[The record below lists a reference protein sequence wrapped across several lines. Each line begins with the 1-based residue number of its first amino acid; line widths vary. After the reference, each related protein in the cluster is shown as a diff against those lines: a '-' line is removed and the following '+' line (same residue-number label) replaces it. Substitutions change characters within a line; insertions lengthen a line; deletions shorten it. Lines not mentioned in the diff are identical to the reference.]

1 MQMTLDDDFNVP
13 DSKPDVEKLTST
25 RGEVELTEV
34 EALTGKVRVRGIC
47 HFYALYATNMERYP
61 VSSLDGQ
68 LPFEQ
73 ILNCDGIVPND
84 NVKVKTSLE
93 DLTISIIN
101 SRKLSIRCLIL
112 LKATVCDNQSLDATI
127 DVTSEPASS
136 TMPTIEPQIECLY
149 DTLNMT
155 TLRVNKKDIFRTK
168 EELTVPASKPAIY
181 EILWSSSN
189 LRNVELR
196 LIDGAIVLNGDLAVF
211 LLYSSDDS
219 DSPIQFLDAEL
230 AFKGEVPC
238 EDCTPEMIDC
248 IELKIATTQYAVKP
262 DNEGEERL
270 LEIDCT
276 LDLDIKIYEDEQV
289 TLLAD
294 IYSPNAECE
303 VVQTPFA
310 YARLLQKNNAKTRV
324 TQKMKLKDAKENIM
338 QICHIDGAVK
348 IDEMTIVDDGIAVEG
363 VITADILF
371 VSHSDSH
378 PLGSTSILVPY
389 RYLIEM
395 DGILPQDT
403 YEVTA
408 NLDQITINMVD
419 SDEVEVKAILSLSA
433 IAFKSLTATAI
444 GDISTMPLDAEKMQ
458 NQPGMIGTI
467 VKSGDT
473 LWSIAKTYYTTMDSI
488 RACNELESDTIQAG
502 DKLIIVK

>member
-1 MQMTLDDDFNVP
+1 
-13 DSKPDVEKLTST
+13 
-25 RGEVELTEV
+25 
-34 EALTGKVRVRGIC
+34 
-47 HFYALYATNMERYP
+47 
-61 VSSLDGQ
+61 
-68 LPFEQ
+68 
-73 ILNCDGIVPND
+73 
-84 NVKVKTSLE
+84 
-93 DLTISIIN
+93 
-101 SRKLSIRCLIL
+101 
-112 LKATVCDNQSLDATI
+112 
-127 DVTSEPASS
+127 
-136 TMPTIEPQIECLY
+136 
-149 DTLNMT
+149 
-155 TLRVNKKDIFRTK
+155 
-168 EELTVPASKPAIY
+168 
-181 EILWSSSN
+181 
-189 LRNVELR
+189 
-196 LIDGAIVLNGDLAVF
+196 
-211 LLYSSDDS
+211 
-219 DSPIQFLDAEL
+219 
-230 AFKGEVPC
+230 
-238 EDCTPEMIDC
+238 
-248 IELKIATTQYAVKP
+248 
-262 DNEGEERL
+262 
-270 LEIDCT
+270 
-276 LDLDIKIYEDEQV
+276 
-289 TLLAD
+289 
-294 IYSPNAECE
+294 
-303 VVQTPFA
+303 
-310 YARLLQKNNAKTRV
+310 
-324 TQKMKLKDAKENIM
+324 MKLKDAKENIM